1 MANIKCYQTFNNSH
15 STDEVTSS
23 SQKVYEPGYE
33 LIQLYFI
40 VMWFTMNRSYYRW
53 FIKWSTFSMRADCVL
68 YYQTC
73 VYIII
78 VWNGQK
84 RKVVFVS
91 VGISC
96 SLVLCCCPQI
106 SLNHEIY
113 FLNQLITNFML
124 LWQQGAQRI
133 NGRLCGTAEG
143 TKIKLR

>member
-1 MANIKCYQTFNNSH
+1 MRWHRVPRRFTSQDMNSF
-15 STDEVTSS
+15 SSLFLYWLVTD
-23 SQKVYEPGYE
+23 
-33 LIQLYFI
+33 FI